1 MPDEKPKS
9 DKEQRDFSD
18 VMRLQGQAARYHGP
32 NGPINEVGQGQE
44 LGQDPAIQGVGRGIG
59 GVKDDKEKLRYDLL
73 PWRALDGLV
82 SVLTFGARKY
92 APNGWR
98 IVPNGRDRYIAALLR
113 HLSSIQ
119 KGEKVDKESGLR
131 HIDHLLCN
139 AAFLSELED

>member
-18 VMRLQGQAARYHGP
+18 VMRLQGEAVRYHGTTCSTDQLWQ
-32 NGPINEVGQGQE
+32 GQGQ
-44 LGQDPAIQGVGRGIG
+44 GHGTGTT

-92 APNGWR
+92 FPNGWR
-98 IVPNGRDRYIAALLR
+98 TVPNGRDRYIAALLR
-113 HLSSIQ
+113 HLSAIQ

-131 HIDHLLCN
+131 HIDHLLTN